1 MKYTLVAIPPEE
13 DLKILNNLRS
23 YIYQN
28 NFRFKNKSLDS
39 DTHITL
45 TEVVLE
51 EKEIDI
57 LKSYLLK
64 NIHLLKSFSIDQ
76 SEWIL
81 TKEIKEPNYKMNV
94 PYVWIALKFSQRK
107 EIYNVLDRLTK
118 EIGVNNN
125 GEYIKNV
132 KQIEGNITDEECI
145 ANHINLSNYNRID
158 KADECWNYFNDNLPK
173 EIRFNR
179 IGLRDE
185 SGKLIF
191 VLSF

>member
-1 MKYTLVAIPPEE
+1 MKYTLVAIPQEE

-94 PYVWIALKFSQRK
+94 PYVWIALKFPQRK
-107 EIYNVLDRLTK
+107 EIYNVLDRLIK
-118 EIGVNNN
+118 EIEMNNN
-125 GEYIKNV
+125 EEYIKNV
-132 KQIEGNITDEECI
+132 KQIEGDATDEECI

-158 KADECWNYFNDNLPK
+158 KANECWNYFNDNLPK
-173 EIRFNR
+173 EIRFNK

-185 SGKLIF
+185 SGELIF
-191 VLSF
+191 VLNF